1 MKNPINTY
9 SKAMIK
15 KKLKKYNFSE
25 DRIRKVFEKRSD
37 KKWKIDISWI
47 KLKIKETEEGYEDAC
62 SYTEMSKEMWS
73 LLYETL
79 MDWK

>member
-37 KKWKIDISWI
+37 KK
-47 KLKIKETEEGYEDAC
+47 
-62 SYTEMSKEMWS
+62 
-73 LLYETL
+73 
-79 MDWK
+79 